1 MSEEI
6 LRKLPVGISD
16 WRGIY
21 TTDKFF
27 VDKTQKLLEL
37 VTDKTKVF
45 LSRPRRMGKST
56 LVSMLKDLFTNGDK
70 NFEGTAIYGQWPQ
83 EERYPV
89 ITLDFMEI
97 EGDEN
102 ANGDEPSAW
111 AYKESFKKSLRYAL
125 AFAFQNAG
133 FPEAQEFNKNAPDLD
148 YFLKSLAQIAHK
160 HRLVILI
167 DEWDFPLSSN
177 LDNEKIFNAT
187 LTVLRTFYKWLRN
200 LEDPRFVLVTG
211 IMRYREASLFTG
223 QDIQDI
229 SMNPSWGS
237 LLGITQYELVT
248 YYATYI
254 EQAAQHLQLSKDELL
269 AKLKC
274 HYDGFCFD
282 KEARVQ
288 LYCPYSLN
296 SFFEPLTATNPSDA
310 VLEFGNFWME
320 SAGATYAVRRL
331 LESRKVD
338 LPQLLALS
346 DGQDELLTK
355 DELFLPQYFSKVQIL
370 PLLTE
375 SGYLSIKE
383 VIPADQAPEKKL
395 TFRCGIP
402 NLEIKKDFKSAVLDH
417 AKKKINVNLNKI
429 VPGNI
434 TVKEALR
441 QALEQGDIAQSCIHL
456 NELIC
461 GIAYDAFKD
470 VREAS
475 YRSFFMIW
483 FEELFPEVREETYNY
498 QGRSDIEV
506 HTKQGRVYVFEL
518 KVCDCPMVASNNPEE
533 EPAIDLKKIDT
544 DVLIPAKKQILSRSY
559 GVNAHTQGL
568 PVTGVALAIGSTQRR
583 SVGHRKHSAP
593 YCCLAQYL
601 CCRRKLC
608 GRTAH

>member
-1 MSEEI
+1 MSN
-6 LRKLPVGISD
+6 
-16 WRGIY
+16 
-21 TTDKFF
+21 DKF
-27 VDKTQKLLEL
+27 
-37 VTDKTKVF
+37 
-45 LSRPRRMGKST
+45 T
-56 LVSMLKDLFTNGDK
+56 LVM
-70 NFEGTAIYGQWPQ
+70 
-83 EERYPV
+83 
-89 ITLDFMEI
+89 
-97 EGDEN
+97 
-102 ANGDEPSAW
+102 
-111 AYKESFKKSLRYAL
+111 
-125 AFAFQNAG
+125 
-133 FPEAQEFNKNAPDLD
+133 
-148 YFLKSLAQIAHK
+148 
-160 HRLVILI
+160 
-167 DEWDFPLSSN
+167 
-177 LDNEKIFNAT
+177 
-187 LTVLRTFYKWLRN
+187 VLRTFYKWLRN

-498 QGRSDIEV
+498 QGHSDIEV

-533 EPAIDLKKIDT
+533 EPAIDLQKIDT

-583 SVGHRKHSAP
+583 IVAWRSISAAGESCAAVPRIDLTNKHIGTP
-593 YCCLAQYL
+593 
-601 CCRRKLC
+601 
-608 GRTAH
+608 

>member
-1 MSEEI
+1 MSEEV
-6 LRKLPVGISD
+6 LRYLPIGVSD
-16 WRGIY
+16 WSDINVPD
-21 TTDKFF
+21 TFF
-27 VDKTQKLLEL
+27 VDKTQKLLKL
-37 VTDKTKVF
+37 VSDKPNKIF

-56 LVSMLKDLFTNGDK
+56 LVSMIEDLFTNGDK

-229 SMNPSWGS
+229 SMKPSWGS

-282 KEARVQ
+282 KEAQVQ

-370 PLLTE
+370 PLLTDT
-375 SGYLSIKE
+375 GYLSIKE
-383 VIPADQAPEKKL
+383 VIPADQAPKKEL
-395 TFRCGIP
+395 SFRCGIT
-402 NLEIKKDFKSAVLDH
+402 NKEISKKFSKVVLDH
-417 AKKKINVNLNKI
+417 INDKLNLQAL
-429 VPGNI
+429 
-434 TVKEALR
+434 TTEDSELREALR
-441 QALEQGDIAQSCIHL
+441 QALEQGDITKTCAKL
-456 NELIC
+456 NELLC
-461 GIAYDAFKD
+461 SIAYDAFKD
-470 VREAS
+470 FHEAS
-475 YRSFFMIW
+475 YRSAFAKWLREI
-483 FEELFPEVREETYNY
+483 FPEVREETYNY
-498 QGRSDIEV
+498 QGRSDLEV
-506 HTKQGRVYVFEL
+506 QTKQGRVYVFEL
-518 KVCDCPMVASNNPEE
+518 KVCDCPMVASDSPEE
-533 EPAIDLKKIDT
+533 EPTIDLKKVDAE
-544 DVLIPAKKQILSRSY
+544 VLIPAKKQILSRSY

-583 SVGHRKHSAP
+583 IVAWRSISAAGESCAAVPRIDLTNKHIGTP
-593 YCCLAQYL
+593 
-601 CCRRKLC
+601 
-608 GRTAH
+608 

>member
-1 MSEEI
+1 MSEEV

-200 LEDPRFVLVTG
+200 LEDPRFILVTG
-211 IMRYREASLFTG
+211 IMRYHETSLFTG

-229 SMNPSWGS
+229 SMDPYWGD
-237 LLGITQYELVT
+237 LLGITQDELVT

-254 EQAAQHLQLSKDELL
+254 EQAAQRLQLSQDELL
-269 AKLKC
+269 AELKLY
-274 HYDGFCFD
+274 YDGFCFD
-282 KEARVQ
+282 EDAQVK

-296 SFFEPLTATNPSDA
+296 KFFEPVSPKQGPNKVPKFDT
-310 VLEFGNFWME
+310 FWMN
-320 SAGATYAVRRL
+320 SAGASHAVRRL
-331 LESRKVD
+331 LASRKID
-338 LPQLLALS
+338 LPQIQGLC
-346 DGQDELLTK
+346 DGKDVIITQDELSQ
-355 DELFLPQYFSKVQIL
+355 PQYFSKVEIL
-370 PLLTE
+370 PLLTDT
-375 SGYLSIKE
+375 GYLSIKE
-383 VIPADQAPEKKL
+383 VIPADQAPKKEL
-395 TFRCGIP
+395 SFRCGIT
-402 NLEIKKDFKSAVLDH
+402 NKEISKKFSKVVLDH
-417 AKKKINVNLNKI
+417 INDKLNLQAL
-429 VPGNI
+429 
-434 TVKEALR
+434 TTEDSELREALR
-441 QALEQGDIAQSCIHL
+441 QALEQGDITKTCAKL
-456 NELIC
+456 NELLC
-461 GIAYDAFKD
+461 SIAYDAFKD
-470 VREAS
+470 FHEAS
-475 YRSFFMIW
+475 YRSAFAKWLREI
-483 FEELFPEVREETYNY
+483 FPEVREETYNY
-498 QGRSDIEV
+498 QGRSDLEV
-506 HTKQGRVYVFEL
+506 QTKQGRVYVFEL
-518 KVCDCPMVASNNPEE
+518 KVCDCPMVASDSPEE
-533 EPAIDLKKIDT
+533 EPAIDLQKIDT

-583 SVGHRKHSAP
+583 IVAWRSISAAGESCAAVPRIDLTNKHIGTP
-593 YCCLAQYL
+593 
-601 CCRRKLC
+601 
-608 GRTAH
+608 

>member
-1 MSEEI
+1 MSEEV

-211 IMRYREASLFTG
+211 
-223 QDIQDI
+223 
-229 SMNPSWGS
+229 
-237 LLGITQYELVT
+237 
-248 YYATYI
+248 
-254 EQAAQHLQLSKDELL
+254 
-269 AKLKC
+269 
-274 HYDGFCFD
+274 
-282 KEARVQ
+282 
-288 LYCPYSLN
+288 
-296 SFFEPLTATNPSDA
+296 
-310 VLEFGNFWME
+310 
-320 SAGATYAVRRL
+320 VR
-331 LESRKVD
+331 
-338 LPQLLALS
+338 
-346 DGQDELLTK
+346 
-355 DELFLPQYFSKVQIL
+355 
-370 PLLTE
+370 
-375 SGYLSIKE
+375 
-383 VIPADQAPEKKL
+383 
-395 TFRCGIP
+395 C
-402 NLEIKKDFKSAVLDH
+402 
-417 AKKKINVNLNKI
+417 
-429 VPGNI
+429 
-434 TVKEALR
+434 
-441 QALEQGDIAQSCIHL
+441 
-456 NELIC
+456 
-461 GIAYDAFKD
+461 
-470 VREAS
+470 
-475 YRSFFMIW
+475 
-483 FEELFPEVREETYNY
+483 
-498 QGRSDIEV
+498 
-506 HTKQGRVYVFEL
+506 
-518 KVCDCPMVASNNPEE
+518 
-533 EPAIDLKKIDT
+533 
-544 DVLIPAKKQILSRSY
+544 
-559 GVNAHTQGL
+559 
-568 PVTGVALAIGSTQRR
+568 
-583 SVGHRKHSAP
+583 
-593 YCCLAQYL
+593 
-601 CCRRKLC
+601 
-608 GRTAH
+608 

>member
-1 MSEEI
+1 MSEEV

-167 DEWDFPLSSN
+167 DEWDFPLSSD

-200 LEDPRFVLVTG
+200 LEDPRFILVTG
-211 IMRYREASLFTG
+211 IMRYHEASLFTG

-229 SMNPSWGS
+229 SMDPYWGD
-237 LLGITQYELVT
+237 LLGITQDELVT

-296 SFFEPLTATNPSDA
+296 KFFEPVSPKQGPNKVPKFDT
-310 VLEFGNFWME
+310 FWMN
-320 SAGATYAVRRL
+320 SAGASHAVRRL
-331 LESRKVD
+331 LASRKID
-338 LPQLLALS
+338 LPQIQGLC
-346 DGQDELLTK
+346 DGKDVIITQDELSQ
-355 DELFLPQYFSKVQIL
+355 PQYFSKVEIL
-370 PLLTE
+370 PLLTDT
-375 SGYLSIKE
+375 GYLSIKE
-383 VIPADQAPEKKL
+383 VIPADQAPKKEL
-395 TFRCGIP
+395 SFRCGIT
-402 NLEIKKDFKSAVLDH
+402 NKEISKKFSKVVLDH
-417 AKKKINVNLNKI
+417 INDKLNLQAL
-429 VPGNI
+429 
-434 TVKEALR
+434 TTEDSELREALR
-441 QALEQGDIAQSCIHL
+441 QALEQGDITKTCAKL
-456 NELIC
+456 NELLC
-461 GIAYDAFKD
+461 SIAYDAFKD
-470 VREAS
+470 FHEAS
-475 YRSFFMIW
+475 YRSAFAKWLREI
-483 FEELFPEVREETYNY
+483 FPEVREETYNY
-498 QGRSDIEV
+498 QGRSDLEV
-506 HTKQGRVYVFEL
+506 QTKQGRVYVFEL
-518 KVCDCPMVASNNPEE
+518 KVCDCPMVASDSPEE
-533 EPAIDLKKIDT
+533 EPTIDLKKVDAE
-544 DVLIPAKKQILSRSY
+544 VLIPAKKQILSRSY

-583 SVGHRKHSAP
+583 IVAWRSISAAGESCAAVPRIDLTNKHIGTP
-593 YCCLAQYL
+593 
-601 CCRRKLC
+601 
-608 GRTAH
+608 

>member
-1 MSEEI
+1 MSEEV

-70 NFEGTAIYGQWPQ
+70 NFKGTAIYGHWPQ

-187 LTVLRTFYKWLRN
+187 LSVLSIFYDWLRN
-200 LEDPRFVLVTG
+200 INAPRFILVTG
-211 IMRYREASLFTG
+211 IMRYHEASLFTG

-229 SMNPSWGS
+229 SMDPYWGD
-237 LLGITQYELVT
+237 LLGITQDELVT

-254 EQAAQHLQLSKDELL
+254 EQAAQRLQLSQDELL
-269 AKLKC
+269 AELKLY
-274 HYDGFCFD
+274 YDGFCFD
-282 KEARVQ
+282 EDAQVK

-296 SFFEPLTATNPSDA
+296 KFFEPVSPKQGPNKVPKFDT
-310 VLEFGNFWME
+310 FWMN
-320 SAGATYAVRRL
+320 SAGASHAVRRL
-331 LESRKVD
+331 LASRKID
-338 LPQLLALS
+338 LPQIQGLC
-346 DGQDELLTK
+346 DGKDVIITQDELSQ
-355 DELFLPQYFSKVQIL
+355 PQYFSKVEIL
-370 PLLTE
+370 PLLTDT
-375 SGYLSIKE
+375 GYLSIKE
-383 VIPADQAPEKKL
+383 VIPADQAPKKEL
-395 TFRCGIP
+395 SFRCGIT
-402 NLEIKKDFKSAVLDH
+402 NKEISKKFSKVVLDH
-417 AKKKINVNLNKI
+417 INDKLNLQAL
-429 VPGNI
+429 
-434 TVKEALR
+434 TTEDSELREALR
-441 QALEQGDIAQSCIHL
+441 QALEQGDITKTCAKL
-456 NELIC
+456 NELLC
-461 GIAYDAFKD
+461 SIAYDAFKD
-470 VREAS
+470 FHEAS
-475 YRSFFMIW
+475 YRSAFAKWLREI
-483 FEELFPEVREETYNY
+483 FPEVREETYNY
-498 QGRSDIEV
+498 QGRSDLEV
-506 HTKQGRVYVFEL
+506 QTKQGRVYVFEL
-518 KVCDCPMVASNNPEE
+518 KVCDCPMVASDSPEE
-533 EPAIDLKKIDT
+533 EPTIDLKKVDAE
-544 DVLIPAKKQILSRSY
+544 VLIPAKKQILSRSY

-583 SVGHRKHSAP
+583 IVAWRSISAAGESCAAVPRIDLTNKHIGTP
-593 YCCLAQYL
+593 
-601 CCRRKLC
+601 
-608 GRTAH
+608 